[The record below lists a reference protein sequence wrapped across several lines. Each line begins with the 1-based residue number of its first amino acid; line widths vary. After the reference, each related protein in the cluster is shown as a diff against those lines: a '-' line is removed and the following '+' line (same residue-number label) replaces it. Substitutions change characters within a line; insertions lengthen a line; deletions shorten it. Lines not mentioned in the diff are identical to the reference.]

1 VGRCGLPFGAVSDDK
16 RSDFELLDCWGN
28 GDLAAGSS
36 LFERHFDTLYR
47 FFRTKVDNEL
57 QDLMQ
62 RTLLACVEARDRFRR
77 ESSFRTYLF
86 QTARFQLYSHYRE
99 LRRSKHLDFAVITAA
114 DLHTSPSG
122 VVARKQDFRLLL
134 EALRRIPVD
143 HQIVLELSFWE
154 ELSGPEIAEVLG
166 IPEPTVRSRLRR
178 AGERLRGELEGL
190 GGSALQLRETADDL
204 HGWARRLGD
213 LARHDITLNHGET

>member
-1 VGRCGLPFGAVSDDK
+1 VRYVPEN
-16 RSDFELLDCWGN
+16 RSDFDLLDAWAG
-28 GDLAAGSS
+28 GDLAAGST

-47 FFRTKVDNEL
+47 FFRNKVDHEL

-62 RTLLACVEARDRFRR
+62 RTLLACVEGRTRFRR

-86 QTARFQLYSHYRE
+86 QTARFQLYAHYRD
-99 LRRSKHLDFAVITAA
+99 LRRSKDLDFAVITAA
-114 DLHTSPSG
+114 DLQASPSG
-122 VVARKQDFRLLL
+122 VIARKQDFRLLL

-154 ELSGPEIAEVLG
+154 ELSGPEIAHVLG

-178 AGERLRGELEGL
+178 AGERLKAELECL
-190 GGSALQLRETADDL
+190 GANPMQLRETTDDL
-204 HGWARRLGD
+204 HDWARRLAA
-213 LARHDITLNHGET
+213 LARPEITASNGEGEA